1 MVIGSI
7 TRSEIVGCLKM
18 SIYDSRFF
26 VQSDERTDTTLWKL
40 PFDWWSRFYEYPWAS
55 KFVNKD
61 DVVLD
66 AACGVCHPF
75 KFYLSDQCQ
84 EVYACDL
91 DHRVLDPDALL
102 QDITAFF
109 GVETATNM
117 DRSYFNK
124 VHLVQ
129 ANLTELPYE
138 DNQFDKVF
146 CISVLEHMDETSMF
160 QTFSEFTRVLKD
172 DGLLILTFDYPD
184 IQFST
189 LKRTLSETNLEFYGN
204 VSFDLPL
211 DALYSQFHPPT
222 LYCFRAVLR
231 KTGDNLVEHDI

>member
-1 MVIGSI
+1 
-7 TRSEIVGCLKM
+7 M
-18 SIYDSRFF
+18 SIFDSRFF
-26 VQSDERTDTTLWKL
+26 VQSDEQIDTILWKL
-40 PFDWWSRFYEYPWAS
+40 PFDWWSRFYEYQWAS

-75 KFYLSDQCQ
+75 KFYLTDQCQ
-84 EVYACDL
+84 AVYACDL
-91 DHRVLDPDALL
+91 DPRVLDPAAILH
-102 QDITAFF
+102 DITAFF
-109 GVETATNM
+109 GAEIATSM
-117 DRSYFNK
+117 DRSYFDK

-129 ANLTELPYE
+129 ANLMELPYE

-146 CISVLEHMDETSMF
+146 CISVLEHMDEKSMF
-160 QTFSEFTRVLKD
+160 QAFIEFTRVLKN

-184 IQFST
+184 IQFPI
-189 LKRTLSETNLEFYGN
+189 LKRALFQADLKFYSD
-204 VSFDLPL
+204 VSFDLPS

-231 KTGDNLVEHDI
+231 KMVIT